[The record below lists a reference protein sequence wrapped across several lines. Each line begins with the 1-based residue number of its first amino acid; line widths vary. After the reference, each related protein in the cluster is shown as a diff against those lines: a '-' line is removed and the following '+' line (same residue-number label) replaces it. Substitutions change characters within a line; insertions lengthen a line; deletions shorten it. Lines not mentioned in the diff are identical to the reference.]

1 MAHSFTLMAS
11 SSCQQ
16 DPTLSPEA
24 GWPLGSSW
32 GEGGAGLTVPVL
44 RVPGYSGTGW
54 GGGVLERDWEGH
66 VDWGPAILPSLAGV
80 GSPPTLF

>member
-1 MAHSFTLMAS
+1 M
-11 SSCQQ
+11 
-16 DPTLSPEA
+16 
-24 GWPLGSSW
+24 
-32 GEGGAGLTVPVL
+32 PVL

-66 VDWGPAILPSLAGV
+66 VDPGPAILPSLAGV